1 MIKLRT
7 ILLQSNIYR
16 VTIVGVIIYALIV
29 TLLPKYESVYKGSE
43 VDFLCSIDNYKIEED
58 KMKLELVCKEKLVGS
73 YYFKNDEYKFF
84 KKKVNIGSSVI
95 VKGKLVSPKNNTVP
109 YLFNYKKYLYNKRV
123 YYTLKI
129 DNIKILNENSNP
141 FIKLKNRVIKHVN
154 SYKDSTYLY
163 AFILGKTELISDE
176 VLTSYRENGISHLF
190 ALSGLHVS
198 IFSSILLFI
207 LKKLRFK
214 EILNYVL
221 IFIFLLLF
229 SFITGFSPSILRAT
243 LLLFLLSI
251 NKVFYLNIRTLDIL
265 YLVFIIL
272 VIINPFIIY
281 NLSFILSFTAAFFLI
296 FSSDLLKGKNYFVS
310 LFKVSLLSYFAS
322 LPLSIYY
329 FGYTNLLGTILNLV
343 FVPLVSFVV
352 FPLTLLTFII
362 SKFYSIL
369 NITTNLLES
378 LSLLFNKFKII
389 IYFPSIN
396 LIFVFIYLSI
406 LMLYI
411 KFKKKI
417 CLYLIIVLLIF
428 FKIRP
433 YMDNNTYIYYID
445 VGQGDSILVVTP
457 HLNKTILIDT
467 GGIVSFNENY
477 KSNIV
482 KNKTIPFFRRIG
494 INKVDYLFLT
504 HGDYDHAG
512 EANELLSNFCVKK
525 VFINKGNINNIEKK
539 INNKEVLRLKNFVID
554 NIKVNSL
561 NNNVFNNENDDSTI
575 LLFNIYDYK
584 FLFMGDA
591 SIKTEEYLLNN
602 YILPNVDILKVG
614 HHGSYTSTSTDFI
627 NVIKPKYSVISV
639 GENNMYKHPN
649 KNVLDILDN
658 TKLFRTD
665 VDGTIEVKISKKG
678 YKIKTYVP

>member
-43 VDFLCSIDNYKIEED
+43 EDFLCSIDNYKIEED
-58 KMKLELVCKEKLVGS
+58 KMNLELACKEKLVGS

-129 DNIKILNENSNP
+129 DSIKILNENSNP

-229 SFITGFSPSILRAT
+229 SFIIGFSPSILRAT
-243 LLLFLLSI
+243 LLFFLLSI

-389 IYFPSIN
+389 IYFPRIN

-649 KNVLDILDN
+649 KSVLDILDN

>member
-43 VDFLCSIDNYKIEED
+43 EDFLCSIDNYKIEED
-58 KMKLELVCKEKLVGS
+58 KMNLELACKEKLVGS

-129 DNIKILNENSNP
+129 DSIKILNENSNP

-243 LLLFLLSI
+243 LLFFLLSI

-389 IYFPSIN
+389 IYFPRIN

-649 KNVLDILDN
+649 KSVLDILDN

>member
-43 VDFLCSIDNYKIEED
+43 EDFLCSIDNYKIEED

-84 KKKVNIGSSVI
+84 KEKVNIGSSVI

-109 YLFNYKKYLYNKRV
+109 YLFNYKKYLYNKKV

-129 DNIKILNENSNP
+129 DNIKILKENSNP

-214 EILNYVL
+214 EILNYVI

-243 LLLFLLSI
+243 LLFFLLGI

-389 IYFPSIN
+389 IYFPKIY

-649 KNVLDILDN
+649 KSVLDILDN

>member
-43 VDFLCSIDNYKIEED
+43 EDFLCSIDNYKIEEN
-58 KMKLELVCKEKLVGS
+58 KMKLELICKEKLVGS

-84 KKKVNIGSSVI
+84 KEKVNIGSSVI

-129 DNIKILNENSNP
+129 DSIKILNENSNP

-163 AFILGKTELISDE
+163 AFILGKTELISDK

-214 EILNYVL
+214 EILNYVI

-243 LLLFLLSI
+243 LLFFLLGI

-329 FGYTNLLGTILNLV
+329 FGYTNLLGVILNLV

-389 IYFPSIN
+389 IYFPRIN

-467 GGIVSFNENY
+467 GGIVSFNKNY

-539 INNKEVLRLKNFVID
+539 INNKEVLTLKNFVID

-649 KNVLDILDN
+649 KSVLDILDN

-678 YKIKTYVP
+678 YKFKTYVP

>member
-43 VDFLCSIDNYKIEED
+43 EDFLCSIDKYKIEED

-73 YYFKNDEYKFF
+73 YYFKDDEYKFF
-84 KKKVNIGSSVI
+84 KEKVNIGSSVSI
-95 VKGKLVSPKNNTVP
+95 KGKLVSPKNNTVP

-129 DNIKILNENSNP
+129 DNIKILKENSNP
-141 FIKLKNRVIKHVN
+141 FIKLKNKVIKHVN

-243 LLLFLLSI
+243 LLFFLLGI

-389 IYFPSIN
+389 IYFPRIN

-482 KNKTIPFFRRIG
+482 KNKTISFFRRIG

-539 INNKEVLRLKNFVID
+539 INNKEVLRLKNFIID

-649 KNVLDILDN
+649 KSVLDILDN
-658 TKLFRTD
+658 TKLLRTD

-678 YKIKTYVP
+678 YKVKTYVP

>member
-43 VDFLCSIDNYKIEED
+43 EDFLCSIDNYKIEED
-58 KMKLELVCKEKLVGS
+58 KMNLELACKEKLVGS

-129 DNIKILNENSNP
+129 DSIKILNENSNP

-243 LLLFLLSI
+243 LLFFLLSI

-389 IYFPSIN
+389 IYFPRIN

-457 HLNKTILIDT
+457 HLKKTILIDT

-494 INKVDYLFLT
+494 INRVDYLFLT

-512 EANELLSNFCVKK
+512 EASELLSNFCVKK

-539 INNKEVLRLKNFVID
+539 INNKEVLTLKNFVID

-649 KNVLDILDN
+649 KSVLDILDN

-665 VDGTIEVKISKKG
+665 VDGTIEVKISKKR

>member
-129 DNIKILNENSNP
+129 DSIKILNENSNP

-243 LLLFLLSI
+243 LLFFLLSI

-389 IYFPSIN
+389 IYFPRIN

-433 YMDNNTYIYYID
+433 YIDNNTYIYYLD

-649 KNVLDILDN
+649 KSVLDILDN

-678 YKIKTYVP
+678 YKVRTYVP

>member
-129 DNIKILNENSNP
+129 DSIKILNENSNP

-190 ALSGLHVS
+190 ALSGLHVY

-243 LLLFLLSI
+243 LLFFLLGI
-251 NKVFYLNIRTLDIL
+251 NKAFYLNIRTLDIL

-389 IYFPSIN
+389 IYFPRIN

-433 YMDNNTYIYYID
+433 YMDNNTYIYYLD

-457 HLNKTILIDT
+457 HLKKTILIDT

-512 EANELLSNFCVKK
+512 EANVLLSNFCVKK

-539 INNKEVLRLKNFVID
+539 INNKEVLTLKNFVID

-649 KNVLDILDN
+649 KSVLDILDN

-665 VDGTIEVKISKKG
+665 VDGTIEVKISKKR

>member
-29 TLLPKYESVYKGSE
+29 TLLPKYESVYKESE
-43 VDFLCSIDNYKIEED
+43 EDFLCSIDNYKIEED

-129 DNIKILNENSNP
+129 DNIKILKENSNP

-243 LLLFLLSI
+243 LLFFLLGI

-296 FSSDLLKGKNYFVS
+296 FSSDLLKGKNYFIS

-369 NITTNLLES
+369 NIITNLLES

-389 IYFPSIN
+389 IYFPRIN

-477 KSNIV
+477 KSNII

-575 LLFNIYDYK
+575 LLFNIYYYK

-649 KNVLDILDN
+649 KSVLDILDN

-665 VDGTIEVKISKKG
+665 VDGTIEVKISKKR

>member
-43 VDFLCSIDNYKIEED
+43 EDFLCSIDKYKIEED

-73 YYFKNDEYKFF
+73 YYFKDDEYKFF
-84 KKKVNIGSSVI
+84 KEKVNIGSSVSI
-95 VKGKLVSPKNNTVP
+95 KGKLVSPKNNTVP

-129 DNIKILNENSNP
+129 DNIKILKENSNP
-141 FIKLKNRVIKHVN
+141 FIKLKNKVIKHVN

-243 LLLFLLSI
+243 LLFFLLGI

-296 FSSDLLKGKNYFVS
+296 FSSDLLKGKNYFVN

-389 IYFPSIN
+389 IYFPRIN

-482 KNKTIPFFRRIG
+482 KNKTISFFRRIG

-649 KNVLDILDN
+649 KSVLDILDN

>member
-43 VDFLCSIDNYKIEED
+43 EDFLCSIDNYKIEED
-58 KMKLELVCKEKLVGS
+58 KMNLELVCKEKLVSS

-84 KKKVNIGSSVI
+84 KEKVNIGSSVI

-129 DNIKILNENSNP
+129 DNIKILKENSNP

-243 LLLFLLSI
+243 LLFFLLGI

-265 YLVFIIL
+265 YLIFIIL

-329 FGYTNLLGTILNLV
+329 FRYTNLLGTILNLV

-389 IYFPSIN
+389 IYFPRIN

-539 INNKEVLRLKNFVID
+539 INNKEVLMLKNFVID

-561 NNNVFNNENDDSTI
+561 NNNVFNNENDNSTV

-639 GENNMYKHPN
+639 GENNIYKHPN

>member
-43 VDFLCSIDNYKIEED
+43 EDFLCSIDNYKIEED

-129 DNIKILNENSNP
+129 DSIKILNENSNP

-214 EILNYVL
+214 EILNYVI

-243 LLLFLLSI
+243 LLFFLLGI

-378 LSLLFNKFKII
+378 LSLLFNKFKVI

-561 NNNVFNNENDDSTI
+561 NNNVFNNENDNSTI

-649 KNVLDILDN
+649 KSVLDILDN

-678 YKIKTYVP
+678 YKVKTYVP

>member
-43 VDFLCSIDNYKIEED
+43 EDFLCSIDNYKIEED
-58 KMKLELVCKEKLVGS
+58 KMKLELICKEKLVGS

-84 KKKVNIGSSVI
+84 KEKVNIGSSVI

-129 DNIKILNENSNP
+129 DSIKILNENSNP

-163 AFILGKTELISDE
+163 AFILGKTELISDK

-214 EILNYVL
+214 EILNYVI

-243 LLLFLLSI
+243 LLFFLLGI

-329 FGYTNLLGTILNLV
+329 FGYTNLLGVILNLV

-389 IYFPSIN
+389 IYFPRIN

-467 GGIVSFNENY
+467 GGIVSFNKNY

-482 KNKTIPFFRRIG
+482 KNKNIPFFRRIG

-539 INNKEVLRLKNFVID
+539 INNKEVLTLKNFVID

-561 NNNVFNNENDDSTI
+561 NNNVFNNENDDSTV

-649 KNVLDILDN
+649 KSVLDILDN

-678 YKIKTYVP
+678 YKFKTYVP

>member
-43 VDFLCSIDNYKIEED
+43 EDFLCSIDNYKIEED

-129 DNIKILNENSNP
+129 DSIKILNENSNP

-243 LLLFLLSI
+243 LLFFLLSI

-389 IYFPSIN
+389 IYFPRIN

-457 HLNKTILIDT
+457 HLKKTILIDT

-512 EANELLSNFCVKK
+512 EASELLSNFCVKK

-539 INNKEVLRLKNFVID
+539 INNKEVLTLKNFVID

-649 KNVLDILDN
+649 KSVLDILDN

>member
-29 TLLPKYESVYKGSE
+29 TLLPKYESVYKESE
-43 VDFLCSIDNYKIEED
+43 EDFLCSIDNYKIEED

-129 DNIKILNENSNP
+129 DSIKILNENSNP

-243 LLLFLLSI
+243 LLFFLLSI

-389 IYFPSIN
+389 IYFPRIN

>member
-7 ILLQSNIYR
+7 ILRQSNIYR

-43 VDFLCSIDNYKIEED
+43 EDFLCSIDNYKIEED
-58 KMKLELVCKEKLVGS
+58 KMNLELACKEKLVGS

-129 DNIKILNENSNP
+129 DNIKILKENSNS
-141 FIKLKNRVIKHVN
+141 FIKLKNKVIKHVN

-243 LLLFLLSI
+243 LLFFLLSI

-389 IYFPSIN
+389 IYFPRIN

-433 YMDNNTYIYYID
+433 YMDNNTYIYYLD

-494 INKVDYLFLT
+494 INRVDYLFLT

-512 EANELLSNFCVKK
+512 EANVLLSNFCVKK

-639 GENNMYKHPN
+639 GENNIYKHPN

-665 VDGTIEVKISKKG
+665 VDGTIEVKISKKR

>member
-43 VDFLCSIDNYKIEED
+43 EDFLCSIDNYKIEED
-58 KMKLELVCKEKLVGS
+58 KMNLELVCKEKLVGS

-84 KKKVNIGSSVI
+84 KEKVDIGNSAI

-214 EILNYVL
+214 EILNYVI

-229 SFITGFSPSILRAT
+229 SFVTGFSPSILRAT
-243 LLLFLLSI
+243 LLFFLLGI

-343 FVPLVSFVV
+343 FVPLVSFMV

-369 NITTNLLES
+369 NITTNLLEG

-389 IYFPSIN
+389 IYFPRIN

-457 HLNKTILIDT
+457 HLNKIILIDT

-477 KSNIV
+477 KSNII

-539 INNKEVLRLKNFVID
+539 INNKEVLTLKNFVID

-649 KNVLDILDN
+649 KSVLDILDN

>member
-43 VDFLCSIDNYKIEED
+43 EDFLCSIDNYKIEED

-84 KKKVNIGSSVI
+84 KEKVNIGNRVI

-129 DNIKILNENSNP
+129 DSIKILNENSNP

-214 EILNYVL
+214 EILNYVI

-243 LLLFLLSI
+243 LLFFLLGI

-352 FPLTLLTFII
+352 FPLTLLIFII

-389 IYFPSIN
+389 IYFPRIN

-477 KSNIV
+477 KSNII

-649 KNVLDILDN
+649 KSVLDILDN

-665 VDGTIEVKISKKG
+665 VDGTIEVKISKKR

>member
-29 TLLPKYESVYKGSE
+29 TLLPKYESVYKESE
-43 VDFLCSIDNYKIEED
+43 EDFLCSIDNYKIEED

-129 DNIKILNENSNP
+129 DSIKILNENSNP

-243 LLLFLLSI
+243 LLFFLLSI

-389 IYFPSIN
+389 IYFPRIN

-539 INNKEVLRLKNFVID
+539 INNKEVLMLKNFVID

-561 NNNVFNNENDDSTI
+561 NNNVFNNENDNSTV

-639 GENNMYKHPN
+639 GENNIYKHPN

>member
-43 VDFLCSIDNYKIEED
+43 EDFLCSIDNYKIEED

-84 KKKVNIGSSVI
+84 KEKVNIGSSVI

-129 DNIKILNENSNP
+129 DSIKILNENSNP

-214 EILNYVL
+214 EILNYIL

-243 LLLFLLSI
+243 LLFFLLGI

-389 IYFPSIN
+389 IYFPRIN

-457 HLNKTILIDT
+457 HLKKTILIDT

-512 EANELLSNFCVKK
+512 EASELLSNFCVKK

-539 INNKEVLRLKNFVID
+539 INNKEVLTLKNFVID

-627 NVIKPKYSVISV
+627 KVIKPKYSVISV

-649 KNVLDILDN
+649 KSVLDILDN

-678 YKIKTYVP
+678 YKVKTYVP

>member
-43 VDFLCSIDNYKIEED
+43 EDFLCSIDNYKIEED
-58 KMKLELVCKEKLVGS
+58 KMKLDLVCKEKLVGS

-84 KKKVNIGSSVI
+84 KEKVNIGSSVI
-95 VKGKLVSPKNNTVP
+95 VKGKLVLPKNNTVP

-129 DNIKILNENSNP
+129 DNIKILKENCNP

-243 LLLFLLSI
+243 LLFFLLGI

-296 FSSDLLKGKNYFVS
+296 FSSDLLKGKNYFIS

-329 FGYTNLLGTILNLV
+329 FEYTNLLGTILNLV

-369 NITTNLLES
+369 NITTNLLEG

-389 IYFPSIN
+389 IYFPRIN

-539 INNKEVLRLKNFVID
+539 INNKEVLTLKNFVID

-649 KNVLDILDN
+649 KSVLDILDN

>member
-43 VDFLCSIDNYKIEED
+43 EDFLCSIDNYKIEED

-84 KKKVNIGSSVI
+84 KEKVNIGNRVI

-129 DNIKILNENSNP
+129 DNIKILKENSNP

-243 LLLFLLSI
+243 LLFFLLGI

-389 IYFPSIN
+389 IYFPRIN

-539 INNKEVLRLKNFVID
+539 INNKEVLMLKNFVID

-561 NNNVFNNENDDSTI
+561 NNNVFNNENDNSTV

-639 GENNMYKHPN
+639 GENNIYKHPN

>member
-43 VDFLCSIDNYKIEED
+43 EDFLCSIDNYKIEED
-58 KMKLELVCKEKLVGS
+58 KMNLELACKEKLVGS

-129 DNIKILNENSNP
+129 DNIKILKENSNS
-141 FIKLKNRVIKHVN
+141 FIKLKNKVIKHVN

-243 LLLFLLSI
+243 LLFFLLGI

-296 FSSDLLKGKNYFVS
+296 FSSDLLKGKNYFFS

-389 IYFPSIN
+389 IYFPRIN

-457 HLNKTILIDT
+457 HINKTILIDT

-477 KSNIV
+477 KSNII

-649 KNVLDILDN
+649 KSVLDILDN

-665 VDGTIEVKISKKG
+665 VDGTIEVKISKKR

>member
-16 VTIVGVIIYALIV
+16 VAIVGVIIYALIV

-43 VDFLCSIDNYKIEED
+43 EDFLCSIDNYKIEED

-84 KKKVNIGSSVI
+84 KEKVNIGSSVI

-129 DNIKILNENSNP
+129 DNIKILKENSNP

-243 LLLFLLSI
+243 LLFFLLGI

-389 IYFPSIN
+389 IYFPRIN

-649 KNVLDILDN
+649 KSVLDILDN

>member
-43 VDFLCSIDNYKIEED
+43 EDFLCSIDNYKIEED

-129 DNIKILNENSNP
+129 DSIKILNENSNP

-243 LLLFLLSI
+243 LLFFLLGI

-296 FSSDLLKGKNYFVS
+296 FSSDLLKDKNYFVS

-417 CLYLIIVLLIF
+417 CLYLIMVLLIF

-482 KNKTIPFFRRIG
+482 KNKTIPLFRRIG

-561 NNNVFNNENDDSTI
+561 NNNVFNNENDNSTI

-649 KNVLDILDN
+649 KSVLDILDN

-678 YKIKTYVP
+678 YKVKTYVP

>member
-43 VDFLCSIDNYKIEED
+43 EDFLCSIDNYKIEED

-73 YYFKNDEYKFF
+73 YYFKDDEYKFF
-84 KKKVNIGSSVI
+84 KEKVNIGSSVSI
-95 VKGKLVSPKNNTVP
+95 KGKLVSPKNNTVP

-129 DNIKILNENSNP
+129 DNIKILKENSNP
-141 FIKLKNRVIKHVN
+141 FIKLKNKVIKHVN

-243 LLLFLLSI
+243 LLFFLLGI

-467 GGIVSFNENY
+467 GGMVSFNKNY

-539 INNKEVLRLKNFVID
+539 INNKEVLMLKNFVID

-561 NNNVFNNENDDSTI
+561 NNNVFNNENDNSTV

-649 KNVLDILDN
+649 KSVLDILDN

>member
-43 VDFLCSIDNYKIEED
+43 EDFLCSIDNYKIEED

-129 DNIKILNENSNP
+129 DNIKILKENSNS
-141 FIKLKNRVIKHVN
+141 FIKLKNKVIKHVN

-243 LLLFLLSI
+243 LLFFLLSI

-389 IYFPSIN
+389 IYFPRIN

-445 VGQGDSILVVTP
+445 VGQGDSILVVTQ

-539 INNKEVLRLKNFVID
+539 INNKEVLMLKNFVID

-561 NNNVFNNENDDSTI
+561 NNNVFNNENDNSTV

-639 GENNMYKHPN
+639 GENNIYKHPN

>member
-43 VDFLCSIDNYKIEED
+43 EDFLCSIDNYKIEED

-129 DNIKILNENSNP
+129 DNIKILKENSNP

-243 LLLFLLSI
+243 LLFFLLGV

-369 NITTNLLES
+369 NITTNLLEG

-389 IYFPSIN
+389 IYFPKIY

-433 YMDNNTYIYYID
+433 YMDSNTYIYYID
-445 VGQGDSILVVTP
+445 VGQGDSILVLTP
-457 HLNKTILIDT
+457 HLNKIILIDT

-649 KNVLDILDN
+649 KSVLDILDN

>member
-43 VDFLCSIDNYKIEED
+43 EDFLCSIDNYKIEED

-73 YYFKNDEYKFF
+73 YYFKDDEYKFF
-84 KKKVNIGSSVI
+84 KEKVNIGSSVSI
-95 VKGKLVSPKNNTVP
+95 KGKLVSPKNNTVP

-129 DNIKILNENSNP
+129 DSIKILNENSNP

-243 LLLFLLSI
+243 LLFFLLGI

-352 FPLTLLTFII
+352 FPLTLITFII

-639 GENNMYKHPN
+639 GENNIYKHPN
-649 KNVLDILDN
+649 KSVLDILDN

>member
-43 VDFLCSIDNYKIEED
+43 EDFLCSIDNYKIEED

-84 KKKVNIGSSVI
+84 KEKVNIGSSVI

-129 DNIKILNENSNP
+129 DSIKILNENSNP

-243 LLLFLLSI
+243 LLFFLLSI

-352 FPLTLLTFII
+352 FPLTLITFII

-389 IYFPSIN
+389 IYFPRIN

-494 INKVDYLFLT
+494 INRVDYLFLT

-539 INNKEVLRLKNFVID
+539 INNKEVLTLKNFVID

-649 KNVLDILDN
+649 KSVLDILDN

-665 VDGTIEVKISKKG
+665 VDGTIEVKISKKR

>member
-43 VDFLCSIDNYKIEED
+43 EDFLCSIDNYKIEED

-84 KKKVNIGSSVI
+84 KEKVNIGNSVI

-129 DNIKILNENSNP
+129 DSIKILNENSNP

-154 SYKDSTYLY
+154 SYKDSSYLY
-163 AFILGKTELISDE
+163 AFILGKAELISDE

-214 EILNYVL
+214 EILNYIL

-243 LLLFLLSI
+243 LLFFLLGI

-352 FPLTLLTFII
+352 FPLTLITFII
-362 SKFYSIL
+362 SKFYLIL

-389 IYFPSIN
+389 IYFPRIN

-406 LMLYI
+406 LMLFI

-639 GENNMYKHPN
+639 GENNIYKHPN
-649 KNVLDILDN
+649 KSVLDILDN

-678 YKIKTYVP
+678 YKFKTYVP

>member
-43 VDFLCSIDNYKIEED
+43 EDFLCSIDNYKIEED
-58 KMKLELVCKEKLVGS
+58 KVKLELVCKEKLVGS

-84 KKKVNIGSSVI
+84 KEKVNIGSSVI

-129 DNIKILNENSNP
+129 DSIKILNENSNP

-243 LLLFLLSI
+243 LLFFLLSI

-389 IYFPSIN
+389 IYFPRIN

-433 YMDNNTYIYYID
+433 YIDNNTYIYYID

-494 INKVDYLFLT
+494 INRVDYLFLT

-512 EANELLSNFCVKK
+512 EASELLSNFCVKK

-539 INNKEVLRLKNFVID
+539 INNKEVLTLKNFVID

-649 KNVLDILDN
+649 KSVLDILDN

-665 VDGTIEVKISKKG
+665 VDGTIEVKISKKR

>member
-43 VDFLCSIDNYKIEED
+43 EDFLCSIDNYKIEED
-58 KMKLELVCKEKLVGS
+58 KVKLELVCKEKLVGS

-84 KKKVNIGSSVI
+84 KEKVNIGSSVI

-129 DNIKILNENSNP
+129 DSIKILNENSNP

-243 LLLFLLSI
+243 LLFFLLSI

-389 IYFPSIN
+389 IYFPRIN

-445 VGQGDSILVVTP
+445 VGQGDSILVVTQ

-649 KNVLDILDN
+649 KSVLDILDN

-665 VDGTIEVKISKKG
+665 VDGTIEVKISKKR

>member
-43 VDFLCSIDNYKIEED
+43 EDFLCSIDNYKIEED

-84 KKKVNIGSSVI
+84 KEKVNIGSSVI

-129 DNIKILNENSNP
+129 DSIKILNENSNP

-243 LLLFLLSI
+243 LLFFLLSI

-352 FPLTLLTFII
+352 FPLTLITFII

-389 IYFPSIN
+389 IYFPRIN

-512 EANELLSNFCVKK
+512 EANVLLSNFCVKK

-649 KNVLDILDN
+649 KSVLDILDN

>member
-43 VDFLCSIDNYKIEED
+43 EDFLCSIDNYKIEED

-84 KKKVNIGSSVI
+84 KEKVNIGNSVI

-129 DNIKILNENSNP
+129 DSIKILNENSNP

-154 SYKDSTYLY
+154 SYKDSSYLY
-163 AFILGKTELISDE
+163 AFILGKAELISDE

-243 LLLFLLSI
+243 LLFFLLSI

-352 FPLTLLTFII
+352 FPLTLITFII
-362 SKFYSIL
+362 SKFYLIL

-389 IYFPSIN
+389 IYFPRIN

-406 LMLYI
+406 FMLYI

-433 YMDNNTYIYYID
+433 YIDNNTYIYYLD

-512 EANELLSNFCVKK
+512 EANVLLSNFCVKK

-539 INNKEVLRLKNFVID
+539 INNKEVLTLKNFVID

-649 KNVLDILDN
+649 KSVLDILDN

-665 VDGTIEVKISKKG
+665 VDGTIEVKISKKR

>member
-29 TLLPKYESVYKGSE
+29 TLLPKYESVYKGNE
-43 VDFLCSIDNYKIEED
+43 EDFLCSIDNYKIEED
-58 KMKLELVCKEKLVGS
+58 KLNLELVCKEKLVGS

-84 KKKVNIGSSVI
+84 KEKVNIGNRVI

-109 YLFNYKKYLYNKRV
+109 YLFNYKRYVYNKRV

-129 DNIKILNENSNP
+129 DNIKILKENSNP

-243 LLLFLLSI
+243 LLFFLLGI

-296 FSSDLLKGKNYFVS
+296 FSSDLLKGGNYFVS

-389 IYFPSIN
+389 IYFSRIN

-445 VGQGDSILVVTP
+445 VGQGDSILVVTS

-512 EANELLSNFCVKK
+512 EANELLNNFCVKK

-539 INNKEVLRLKNFVID
+539 INNKEVLTLKNFVID

-649 KNVLDILDN
+649 KSVLDILDN

>member
-43 VDFLCSIDNYKIEED
+43 EDFLCSIDNYKIEED
-58 KMKLELVCKEKLVGS
+58 KMNLELACKEKLVGS

-84 KKKVNIGSSVI
+84 MKKVNIGSSVI

-129 DNIKILNENSNP
+129 DNIKILKENSNS
-141 FIKLKNRVIKHVN
+141 FIKLKNKVIKHVN

-243 LLLFLLSI
+243 LLFFLLSI

-389 IYFPSIN
+389 IYFPRIN

-433 YMDNNTYIYYID
+433 YMDNNTYIYYLD
-445 VGQGDSILVVTP
+445 VGQGDSILVVTQ

-649 KNVLDILDN
+649 KSVLDILDN

-665 VDGTIEVKISKKG
+665 VDGTIEVKISKKR

>member
-43 VDFLCSIDNYKIEED
+43 EDFLCSIDNYKIEED
-58 KMKLELVCKEKLVGS
+58 KMNLELVCKEKLVGS

-84 KKKVNIGSSVI
+84 KEKVNIGSSVI

-154 SYKDSTYLY
+154 SYKESTYLY

-243 LLLFLLSI
+243 LLFFLLGI

-296 FSSDLLKGKNYFVS
+296 FSSNLLKGKNYFVS

-389 IYFPSIN
+389 IYFPRIN

-433 YMDNNTYIYYID
+433 YMDSNTYIYYID
-445 VGQGDSILVVTP
+445 VGQGDSILVLTP
-457 HLNKTILIDT
+457 HLNKIILIDT

-649 KNVLDILDN
+649 KSVLDILDN

>member
-43 VDFLCSIDNYKIEED
+43 EDFLCSIDNYKIEED

-84 KKKVNIGSSVI
+84 KEKVNIGSSVI

-129 DNIKILNENSNP
+129 DSIKILNENSNP

-229 SFITGFSPSILRAT
+229 SFITGFSPSILRAI
-243 LLLFLLSI
+243 LLFFLLSI

-281 NLSFILSFTAAFFLI
+281 NLSFILSFTVAFFLI

-352 FPLTLLTFII
+352 FPLTLITFII
-362 SKFYSIL
+362 SKFYLIL

-389 IYFPSIN
+389 IYFPRIN

-445 VGQGDSILVVTP
+445 VGQGDSILVVTQ

-649 KNVLDILDN
+649 KSVLDILDN

-665 VDGTIEVKISKKG
+665 VDGTIEVKISKKR